1 MGKNELNVSQA
12 VKFSRHDHM
21 NDLQLILMYI
31 DMGKYA
37 EARNCILEKTGDMQ
51 RQSVLQ
57 KLCMPKT
64 EEWIITLGWRYPA
77 LNVQLY
83 CDITEK
89 VDSHLTDDAL
99 VDYLEEVVLA
109 VQSKIERYADCPVTI
124 EVTTDKTSWSI
135 QLIFTELYAKLPDIP
150 EHSSQLTVEV
160 HGEPDQ
166 WTFTVSGQLGG
177 L

>member
-12 VKFSRHDHM
+12 VRFSRHDHM
-21 NDLQLILMYI
+21 NDLQLILMNL
-31 DMGKYA
+31 DMGKYT

-51 RQSVLQ
+51 REALLQ
-57 KLCMPKT
+57 KLSMPLT
-64 EEWIITLGWRYPA
+64 EEWITTLGWRYPV
-77 LNVQLY
+77 LKVQLY

-89 VDSHLTDDAL
+89 IDSSEMDREL
-99 VDYLEEVVLA
+99 VGYLEQVVLA
-109 VQSKIERYADCPVTI
+109 VEEKIQRYADCPVTI
-124 EVTTDKTSWSI
+124 EVTTDTASWSM
-135 QLIFTELYAKLPDIP
+135 QLTFTELYAKQLDIP

-166 WTFTVSGQLGG
+166 WTFTISGQLGG